1 MTALRPL
8 RRIDIIQ
15 LDSLDLLIRRGGLI
29 LIPLWEITAGKGK
42 EAAEASY
49 TRNAQGAWILGYW
62 KGCLDDF
69 LNLMGALH
77 NGLVK

>member
-1 MTALRPL
+1 
-8 RRIDIIQ
+8 
-15 LDSLDLLIRRGGLI
+15 LI